1 MNALTHCLS
10 LALFTGILTMT
21 SCSSKKENM
30 ADEQK
35 PGIEKAAYGQ
45 LPDGQTADLFT
56 LRNAAGMTAK
66 ITNYGGILVAL
77 TAPDKDGK
85 FEDVTLG
92 LDSLSSYVKNNP
104 FFGALV
110 GRYGNRIAKGKF
122 TLDGKPYNLFINN
135 MGNHLHGG
143 KVGFDKVLW
152 TATPVEGN
160 EPALKLAYTSK
171 DMEEGYPGNLSVTV
185 TYTLQKD
192 NALKIDYEATTDK
205 PTVVNLTN
213 HTYFNL
219 TGGAE
224 RDILD
229 HVVTI
234 NADKFIPVDETLIP
248 TGKLQPVAGTPFDF
262 TKPMVVGAR
271 INDSTDTQ
279 IKYGGGYDH
288 AWVLNGEA
296 GSLKKAA
303 TVYEPTSG
311 RVMDVST
318 TEPAVQF
325 YTGNFLNGKVVGRE
339 GFPYKKRYALCL
351 ETEHYP
357 DSPNQPSFPTTTL
370 KPGETYKTTTIY
382 QFSTKKE

>member
-1 MNALTHCLS
+1 MNALIHCLS
-10 LALFTGILTMT
+10 MALLTGFLTMT
-21 SCSSKKENM
+21 SCSSKKENT

-35 PGIEKAAYGQ
+35 PGIEKATYGQ

-152 TATPVEGN
+152 TATPVEGD

-192 NALKIDYEATTDK
+192 NALKIDYQATTDK

-219 TGGAE
+219 TGDVK

-234 NADKFIPVDETLIP
+234 NADQFIPVDETLIP

-262 TKPMVVGAR
+262 TKPTVVGAR

-318 TEPAVQF
+318 MEPAVQF

-339 GFPYKKRYALCL
+339 GFAYKKRFALCL

-382 QFSTKKE
+382 QFSTRKE

>member
-1 MNALTHCLS
+1 MNA
-10 LALFTGILTMT
+10 
-21 SCSSKKENM
+21 CSSKKETT
-30 ADEQK
+30 EQK
-35 PGIEKAAYGQ
+35 ASIEKTAYGQ
-45 LPDGQTADLFT
+45 LAGGQTADLYT
-56 LRNAAGMTAK
+56 LRNESGMTAQ
-66 ITNYGGILVAL
+66 ITNYGGIIVGL

-92 LDSLSSYVKNNP
+92 QDSLSAYVKNNP
-104 FFGALV
+104 YFGALI

-122 TLDGKPYNLFINN
+122 TLDGKTYNLVTNN

-143 KVGFDKVLW
+143 TVGFDKVLW
-152 TATPVEGN
+152 TATPIEGD
-160 EPALKLAYTSK
+160 EPALKLTYTSK
-171 DMEEGYPGNLSVTV
+171 DGEEGYPGNLNVTV

-219 TGGAE
+219 TGGAK
-224 RDILD
+224 RDVLD
-229 HVVTI
+229 HVVTL
-234 NADKFIPVDETLIP
+234 NADRFIPVDKTLIP
-248 TGKLQPVAGTPFDF
+248 TGKLQPVANTPFDF
-262 TKPMVVGAR
+262 TQPTVIGKR

-288 AWVLNGEA
+288 GWVLNGS
-296 GSLKKAA
+296 GDSLKLAA

-311 RVMDVST
+311 RVMEVRT
-318 TEPAVQF
+318 TEPAIQF
-325 YTGNFLNGKVVGRE
+325 YTGNFLDGSVTGRE

-357 DSPNQPSFPTTTL
+357 DSPNQSSFPTTTL
-370 KPGETYKTTTIY
+370 RPGETYKTTTIY
-382 QFSTKKE
+382 QFSTRKE

>member
-1 MNALTHCLS
+1 MN
-10 LALFTGILTMT
+10 
-21 SCSSKKENM
+21 SCSSKKEETT
-30 ADEQK
+30 EQK
-35 PGIEKAAYGQ
+35 PGIEKTEYGK
-45 LPDGQTADLFT
+45 LAGGQTADLYT
-56 LRNAAGMTAK
+56 LRNADGMTAQ
-66 ITNYGGILVAL
+66 ITNYGGIIVGL

-92 LDSLSSYVKNNP
+92 QDSLNAYVKNNP
-104 FFGALV
+104 YFGALI

-122 TLDGKPYNLFINN
+122 TLDGKTYSLVTNN
-135 MGNHLHGG
+135 IGNHLHGG
-143 KVGFDKVLW
+143 TVGFDKVLW
-152 TATPVEGN
+152 TATPVEGD
-160 EPALKLAYTSK
+160 EPALKLTYTAK
-171 DMEEGYPGNLSVTV
+171 DGEEGYPGNLAVTV

-219 TGGAE
+219 TGGAK

-229 HVVTI
+229 HVLTL
-234 NADKFIPVDETLIP
+234 NADRFIPVDKTLIP
-248 TGKLQPVAGTPFDF
+248 TGKLQPVANTPFDF
-262 TKPMVVGAR
+262 TKPTVIGKR

-288 AWVLNGEA
+288 GWVLNGS
-296 GSLKKAA
+296 GDSLKLAA

-311 RVMDVST
+311 RVMEVRT
-318 TEPAVQF
+318 TEPAIQF
-325 YTGNFLNGKVVGRE
+325 YTGNFLDGTVTGRE

-357 DSPNQPSFPTTTL
+357 DSPNQSSFPTTVL
-370 KPGETYKTTTIY
+370 RPGQTYKTTTIY
-382 QFSTKKE
+382 QFSTRKE

>member
-1 MNALTHCLS
+1 MNALTHSLS
-10 LALFTGILTMT
+10 LALLTGLLTMT
-21 SCSSKKENM
+21 SCSSKKENT

-35 PGIEKAAYGQ
+35 PGIEKTTYGQ
-45 LPDGQTADLFT
+45 LPDGQAVDLFT
-56 LRNAAGMTAK
+56 LQNAAGMTAK

-77 TAPDKDGK
+77 TAPDKEGK

-122 TLDGKPYNLFINN
+122 TLDGKSYDLFINN

-152 TATPVEGN
+152 TATPVEGD
-160 EPALKLAYTSK
+160 EPALKLTYTSK

-192 NALKIDYEATTDK
+192 NALKIDYQATTDK

-219 TGGAE
+219 TGGAK
-224 RDILD
+224 RDVMD
-229 HVVTI
+229 HVLTL
-234 NADKFIPVDETLIP
+234 NADQFIPVDETLIP

-262 TKPMVVGAR
+262 TKPTVVGAR

-311 RVMDVST
+311 RVMEVST

-370 KPGETYKTTTIY
+370 RPGETYKTTTIY

>member
-1 MNALTHCLS
+1 MNALTHCLP
-10 LALFTGILTMT
+10 LALLTGFLTMT
-21 SCSSKKENM
+21 SCSSKKENT

-35 PGIEKAAYGQ
+35 PGIEKATYGQ

-56 LRNAAGMTAK
+56 LHNAAGMTAK
-66 ITNYGGILVAL
+66 ITNYGGIIVEL

-122 TLDGKPYNLFINN
+122 TLDDKPYNLFINN

-152 TATPVEGN
+152 TATPVEGD

-219 TGGAE
+219 TGGAK

-296 GSLKKAA
+296 GALKKAA

-311 RVMDVST
+311 RVMEVST
-318 TEPAVQF
+318 MEPAVQF
-325 YTGNFLNGKVVGRE
+325 YTGNFLNGKVTGRE
-339 GFPYKKRYALCL
+339 GFPYEKRSALCL

-382 QFSTKKE
+382 QFSTRKE